1 MRCHCAS
8 ETPLTS
14 VLLDMKCPEFSE
26 CVCSPQMF
34 INFSRVHRT
43 SSTNWQVLRMPISAS
58 CKRNTRTWRL
68 QDFHSFWE
76 ESTRKMSDVPYS
88 FQKKNCSAPS
98 MMMTPS
104 KNATAIF
111 YSLGVSENLQ
121 NNAENSI
128 IVETGKFN
136 KEEEKL

>member
-1 MRCHCAS
+1 
-8 ETPLTS
+8 
-14 VLLDMKCPEFSE
+14 
-26 CVCSPQMF
+26 
-34 INFSRVHRT
+34 
-43 SSTNWQVLRMPISAS
+43 
-58 CKRNTRTWRL
+58 
-68 QDFHSFWE
+68 
-76 ESTRKMSDVPYS
+76 MSDVPYS